1 MQSVRVAQSTERDTP
16 TTQSKKTPWR
26 DALPHNKVN
35 NVKLKERRED
45 NAAEQSF
52 SFTLFIFELVFR

>member
-1 MQSVRVAQSTERDTP
+1 MQSVRVAQSTQRETHPQHKVR
-16 TTQSKKTPWR
+16 KHR

-52 SFTLFIFELVFR
+52 SFTLL

>member
-1 MQSVRVAQSTERDTP
+1 MQSVRVTQSTETHPQHKVR
-16 TTQSKKTPWR
+16 KHR

-52 SFTLFIFELVFR
+52 SFTLLIFELVFR